1 MDLIIKLLGGVG
13 LAAAC
18 GLSPYLPL
26 LILSVAA
33 KGKLITLT
41 SEFSFLNRWA
51 AILILAG
58 LMSLELVADKIPQI
72 QKFHLTLNQIIVPIA
87 GGIAFAATVPGDQ
100 IPIVMGFLIGAVA
113 AEIMFLVKNRLRS
126 AIVSIGQTAKLFE
139 PLISIGQDI
148 LAVFLAIIALL
159 VPLVGG
165 LLAIGIIALGFW
177 GESNLKRRQSP
188 AKVEA

>member
-18 GLSPYLPL
+18 GLNPYLPL
-26 LILSVAA
+26 LIISVAA
-33 KGKLITLT
+33 KGKLLTLN
-41 SEFSFLNRWA
+41 SELAFLNRWA

-58 LMSLELVADKIPQI
+58 LMSLEIVADKIPQI

-87 GGIAFAATVPGDQ
+87 GGLAFAATVPSDQ
-100 IPIVMGFLIGAVA
+100 IPLVIGFLIGAGV

-126 AIVSIGQTAKLFE
+126 TIVSLGQTAKLFE

-148 LAVFLAIIALL
+148 LAVFVTIIALV
-159 VPLVGG
+159 VPPAGG
-165 LLAIGIIALGFW
+165 VLGIIIIALAFW
-177 GESNLKRRQSP
+177 GENSLKRRQQP